1 MKSYP
6 LRYILPAALLLIIS
20 MVVFSAG
27 VMPGAPR
34 PSDQTGGAQQFY
46 EPYGRQVRALSP
58 TGGSRYSADDDFID
72 WRRTTDRI
80 SSHTQDKEA
89 VKITSGVSVKNDV
102 SPPLRNMQQLPPKA
116 VPEHEAN
123 ENPKLGLNR
132 IHPNYADKVIQS
144 KASPN
149 AMPTLM
155 MKWERRSMCKWST
168 RVTRYLTRAPARRCW
183 DLQVSSRSGPDSAA
197 YARTMATVTLS
208 CSLTNSP
215 IAGSSVSS
223 PEHRFQRTNALQF
236 LRHLMPQA
244 VTTDMTFTSA
254 VTFSTILT

>member
-20 MVVFSAG
+20 MVVFSVG

-102 SPPLRNMQQLPPKA
+102 SPPLRNMKQLPPR
-116 VPEHEAN
+116 PMQE
-123 ENPKLGLNR
+123 R
-132 IHPNYADKVIQS
+132 DADSDSQ
-144 KASPN
+144 
-149 AMPTLM
+149 L
-155 MKWERRSMCKWST
+155 RRYSLSG
-168 RVTRYLTRAPARRCW
+168 RRLQLLSAR
-183 DLQVSSRSGPDSAA
+183 
-197 YARTMATVTLS
+197 
-208 CSLTNSP
+208 
-215 IAGSSVSS
+215 
-223 PEHRFQRTNALQF
+223 H
-236 LRHLMPQA
+236 
-244 VTTDMTFTSA
+244 
-254 VTFSTILT
+254 